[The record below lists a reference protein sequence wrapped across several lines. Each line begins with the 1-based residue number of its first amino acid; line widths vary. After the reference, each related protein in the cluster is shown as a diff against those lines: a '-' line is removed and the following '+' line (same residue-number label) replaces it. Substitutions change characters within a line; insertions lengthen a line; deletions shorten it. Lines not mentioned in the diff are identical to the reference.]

1 MPRPRTPKAAPR
13 GRTKPPARSAPKGP
27 RAPAPATPPPA
38 PQATPPQAAAPFSAR
53 PAVAGIFRACT
64 RREKA
69 FKHLSLRITETE
81 ARLYERAR
89 SCAALLDD
97 SAEALPAS
105 EALRRLAMVGA
116 EALGLVVTA
125 PAATP

>member
-1 MPRPRTPKAAPR
+1 MPRPRTAKAAPR
-13 GRTKPPARSAPKGP
+13 GRAKPPARSASKAP
-27 RAPAPATPPPA
+27 RVAPAPAPATPPP
-38 PQATPPQAAAPFSAR
+38 AAPFSAR
-53 PAVAGIFRACT
+53 PAVAGIFRTHA

-89 SCAALLDD
+89 TCPALVDD
-97 SAEALPAS
+97 SDEQLPAS

-116 EALGLVVTA
+116 EALGLVVSAA
-125 PAATP
+125 PA